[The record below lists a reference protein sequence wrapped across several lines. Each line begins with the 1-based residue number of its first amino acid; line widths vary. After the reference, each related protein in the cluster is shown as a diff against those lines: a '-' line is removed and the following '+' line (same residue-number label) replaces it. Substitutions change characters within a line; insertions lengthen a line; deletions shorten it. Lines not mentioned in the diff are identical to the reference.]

1 MLVLRSLHQLLQAA
15 SFESSGQCFSPFVV
29 TVFILKDLLI
39 YIFVF
44 LPCNSCLQIVQNRV
58 RGEGRRKRG
67 GGGMKKI
74 VYLSINNFKK
84 EKRMYFLLCLL

>member
-39 YIFVF
+39 YIYLSFCLATPVF
-44 LPCNSCLQIVQNRV
+44 KLSRIGSEERV
-58 RGEGRRKRG
+58 EGRGEKG
-67 GGGMKKI
+67 
-74 VYLSINNFKK
+74 
-84 EKRMYFLLCLL
+84 E